1 MLSGVTQT
9 REQIARVL
17 ALLEERL
24 PAREPSPAEAEPREE
39 AAESE
44 GH

>member
-9 REQIARVL
+9 KEQIGRVL

-24 PAREPSPAEAEPREE
+24 PAREPSPTEAQPAEETAK
-39 AAESE
+39 SE
-44 GH
+44 GQ

>member
-24 PAREPSPAEAEPREE
+24 PAREPSQAEPREE

>member
-1 MLSGVTQT
+1 MVSGVTQT

-24 PAREPSPAEAEPREE
+24 PAGEPSLAEGESGEA

-44 GH
+44 

>member
-9 REQIARVL
+9 REQIARIL
-17 ALLEERL
+17 AILEERL
-24 PAREPSPAEAEPREE
+24 PAREPSPVEAEPAEE

-44 GH
+44 GQ